1 MAVTIALLGN
11 PNSGKTTLFNR
22 LTGSRQHVGNFPGV
36 TVEKKEGELRNK
48 EGVVVVDLPG
58 IYSLSP
64 YSAEEVVARDFL
76 MKDKPDVVIDVVDVT
91 NLQRNLYLTVQLME
105 MGVPTVVALN
115 MIDEMKRQ
123 GKRIDVPLL
132 SKRMGL
138 PVVAISAASGQ
149 GCEELIECAMERTRK
164 KITLPCPEMGSGVWR
179 RSLEEIQQ
187 IVQQKCRKTGINPRF
202 FAIRCIEGEAVV
214 PLSVEE
220 KMRIERI
227 LKRAE
232 QALHTD
238 RDAAVADMRYNFIEQ
253 ACCDVV
259 TEEKKGKKQE
269 RTLRVDAV
277 LTHKIFG
284 IPIFLAILLLVF
296 YLTFAGPGKWLS
308 DGFSAC
314 VNAAIRGLDAFLNRC
329 SVNPAIHAL
338 LIEGMCRGVGA
349 VLSFLPTIV
358 LLFFLLSIL
367 EDSGYLARVAF
378 VMDKLLQKIGLSG
391 RSCVPLLLGF
401 GCSVPAILA
410 TRTLA
415 TQRDR
420 RMTILLIPFLSCSAK
435 LPIYATFIAAFFPQ
449 NAPLVLLAMYV
460 GGAAV
465 GVLYSWVLKKF
476 VFSGESTPFVME
488 LPDYRLPGAQTVLLH
503 VWEKARDFISK
514 AFSVIFLSS
523 ILIWGL
529 QSFDVRGLLV
539 SDPSQ
544 SLLAQI
550 GKSITP
556 LFAPLGFG
564 DWIPVTS
571 LLTGLSAKEAVLST
585 LAVLTG
591 MGESSALQAML
602 PMIFAPRSALSFLT
616 FTLLYTPCFAAV
628 AAARRELGSV
638 KGTLAAVT
646 AQCVVAWLAAFAVY
660 HISMLFL

>member
-76 MKDKPDVVIDVVDVT
+76 MKDKPDVVIDVVDAT

-105 MGVPTVVALN
+105 IGVLTVVALN
-115 MIDEMKRQ
+115 MIDEVKRQ

-138 PVVAISAASGQ
+138 PIVAISAASGQ

-164 KITLPCPEMGSGVWR
+164 KIALSCPEMGSGVWR

-259 TEEKKGKKQE
+259 AEEKKGKKQE

-284 IPIFLAILLLVF
+284 IPIFLAILLFVF

-329 SVNPAIHAL
+329 SVNPAVHAL

-378 VMDKLLQKIGLSG
+378 VMDKLLQ
-391 RSCVPLLLGF
+391 
-401 GCSVPAILA
+401 
-410 TRTLA
+410 
-415 TQRDR
+415 
-420 RMTILLIPFLSCSAK
+420 
-435 LPIYATFIAAFFPQ
+435 
-449 NAPLVLLAMYV
+449 
-460 GGAAV
+460 
-465 GVLYSWVLKKF
+465 
-476 VFSGESTPFVME
+476 
-488 LPDYRLPGAQTVLLH
+488 
-503 VWEKARDFISK
+503 
-514 AFSVIFLSS
+514 
-523 ILIWGL
+523 
-529 QSFDVRGLLV
+529 
-539 SDPSQ
+539 
-544 SLLAQI
+544 
-550 GKSITP
+550 
-556 LFAPLGFG
+556 
-564 DWIPVTS
+564 
-571 LLTGLSAKEAVLST
+571 
-585 LAVLTG
+585 
-591 MGESSALQAML
+591 
-602 PMIFAPRSALSFLT
+602 
-616 FTLLYTPCFAAV
+616 
-628 AAARRELGSV
+628 
-638 KGTLAAVT
+638 
-646 AQCVVAWLAAFAVY
+646 
-660 HISMLFL
+660 

>member
-1 MAVTIALLGN
+1 MTVTIALLGN

-48 EGVVVVDLPG
+48 NGVVVVDLPG

-64 YSAEEVVARDFL
+64 YSAEEAVARDFL
-76 MKDKPDVVIDVVDVT
+76 MKDKPDVVIDVVDAT

-115 MIDEMKRQ
+115 MIDEVERQ
-123 GKRIDVPLL
+123 GKRVDVSLL

-138 PVVAISAASGQ
+138 PIVAVSAANGQ
-149 GCEELIECAMERTRK
+149 GCEKLIECAMEKTRRK
-164 KITLPCPEMGSGVWR
+164 TAMPCPEMGSGVWR

-202 FAIRCIEGEAVV
+202 SAIRCIEGEALV
-214 PLSVEE
+214 PLSAEE
-220 KMRIERI
+220 KTRIERI
-227 LKRAE
+227 RKRAE
-232 QALHTD
+232 QALRTD

-253 ACCDVV
+253 VCGDVV
-259 TEEKKGKKQE
+259 IGEKEKKQE
-269 RTLRVDAV
+269 RTWRVDAV

-314 VNAAIRGLDAFLNRC
+314 VDAAIHGLDVILNQC
-329 SVNPAIHAL
+329 NVNPAIHAL
-338 LIEGMCRGVGA
+338 LVEGVCRGVGA

-415 TQRDR
+415 SERDR

-435 LPIYATFIAAFFPQ
+435 LPIYATFIAAFFPR
-449 NAPLVLLAMYV
+449 NAPLVLLGLYV
-460 GGAAV
+460 GGATV
-465 GVLYSWVLKKF
+465 GVLYSWVLKKL
-476 VFSGESTPFVME
+476 VFRGESTPFVME

-544 SLLAQI
+544 SLLARI

-556 LFAPLGFG
+556 VFAPLGFG
-564 DWIPVTS
+564 DWIPVTA

-591 MGESSALQAML
+591 TGEASALQAML
-602 PMIFAPRSALSFLT
+602 PMLFAPRSALSFLT

-660 HISMLFL
+660 HISRLFL

>member
-76 MKDKPDVVIDVVDVT
+76 MKDKPDVVVDVVDAT

-105 MGVPTVVALN
+105 IGVPTVVALN
-115 MIDEMKRQ
+115 MIDEVKRQ

-164 KITLPCPEMGSGVWR
+164 KIALPCPEMGSGVWR

-314 VNAAIRGLDAFLNRC
+314 VNAAIRGLD
-329 SVNPAIHAL
+329 
-338 LIEGMCRGVGA
+338 
-349 VLSFLPTIV
+349 
-358 LLFFLLSIL
+358 
-367 EDSGYLARVAF
+367 
-378 VMDKLLQKIGLSG
+378 
-391 RSCVPLLLGF
+391 
-401 GCSVPAILA
+401 
-410 TRTLA
+410 
-415 TQRDR
+415 
-420 RMTILLIPFLSCSAK
+420 
-435 LPIYATFIAAFFPQ
+435 
-449 NAPLVLLAMYV
+449 
-460 GGAAV
+460 
-465 GVLYSWVLKKF
+465 
-476 VFSGESTPFVME
+476 VF
-488 LPDYRLPGAQTVLLH
+488 
-503 VWEKARDFISK
+503 
-514 AFSVIFLSS
+514 
-523 ILIWGL
+523 
-529 QSFDVRGLLV
+529 
-539 SDPSQ
+539 
-544 SLLAQI
+544 
-550 GKSITP
+550 
-556 LFAPLGFG
+556 
-564 DWIPVTS
+564 
-571 LLTGLSAKEAVLST
+571 
-585 LAVLTG
+585 
-591 MGESSALQAML
+591 
-602 PMIFAPRSALSFLT
+602 
-616 FTLLYTPCFAAV
+616 
-628 AAARRELGSV
+628 
-638 KGTLAAVT
+638 
-646 AQCVVAWLAAFAVY
+646 
-660 HISMLFL
+660 